1 MYSDLGDYPT
11 ALRYY
16 QQALDNPGHAPES
29 DDLRSRLNTQTGML
43 LEQLR
48 LYDQAIPYFEEVLN
62 RKMQE
67 RDSAGIVYTLQ
78 RLGGI
83 YYNSALQDVS
93 DSVRC
98 RNLDK
103 ADSLLTLSLDYS
115 ETLPGTFPAMSR
127 VWLAGVRMEKGDSE
141 TALGLVRHTPEEV
154 KPISRN
160 VALAFAAEVYL
171 ECGVLD
177 SAYMYARQL
186 IASQDMT
193 NKRSGYRLLLYPELR
208 SLIHPDTLN
217 QYYEDYR
224 NILEGYFDENR
235 NTQALM
241 QDSRYNYDLHKR
253 ESLAA
258 HNANER
264 MLWVIIGCMLVI
276 SVLAFAILYA
286 KYRNKSNILRLQQAL
301 DSLEIL
307 KRQLENEKSKKWAMD
322 KAPKENSSEYD
333 RSDDDASRIETV
345 HKTKPV
351 REQDLLEEVRN
362 SMMELYR
369 SSSNHCVPA
378 LIRDSEVYAE
388 IQDTLQSRKR
398 IDDEAWERLETVVLT
413 VSPDFINRLEL
424 LTQNRLTKADRQI
437 ALLIKSGF
445 RPSDMTVLLT
455 LSNGAVISRRNS
467 LGRKLLGRSESAEV
481 INGIIRSL

>member
-1 MYSDLGDYPT
+1 MKHILSILIPMFLLLLAACSHPEPDAALSRAASVVDSRPEEAIAMLDSIDSGTLSDADRHFYDLLTVKANDKTFVTHESDSLILDILDYYSAVPQNPLYTETLYYAGRVYSDLGDYPT

-83 YYNSALQDVS
+83 YYNSALQDVP

-103 ADSLLTLSLDYS
+103 ADSLLTRSLDYS

-127 VWLAGVRMEKGDSE
+127 VWLAGVSMEKGDSE
-141 TALGLVRHTPEEV
+141 TALKLVRNTPEQV

-160 VALAFAAEVYL
+160 FALAFASEVYL

-186 IASQDMT
+186 IAGEDMT

-224 NILEGYFDENR
+224 NILEG
-235 NTQALM
+235 
-241 QDSRYNYDLHKR
+241 
-253 ESLAA
+253 
-258 HNANER
+258 
-264 MLWVIIGCMLVI
+264 
-276 SVLAFAILYA
+276 
-286 KYRNKSNILRLQQAL
+286 
-301 DSLEIL
+301 
-307 KRQLENEKSKKWAMD
+307 
-322 KAPKENSSEYD
+322 
-333 RSDDDASRIETV
+333 
-345 HKTKPV
+345 
-351 REQDLLEEVRN
+351 
-362 SMMELYR
+362 
-369 SSSNHCVPA
+369 
-378 LIRDSEVYAE
+378 
-388 IQDTLQSRKR
+388 
-398 IDDEAWERLETVVLT
+398 
-413 VSPDFINRLEL
+413 
-424 LTQNRLTKADRQI
+424 
-437 ALLIKSGF
+437 
-445 RPSDMTVLLT
+445 
-455 LSNGAVISRRNS
+455 
-467 LGRKLLGRSESAEV
+467 
-481 INGIIRSL
+481 

>member
-1 MYSDLGDYPT
+1 
-11 ALRYY
+11 
-16 QQALDNPGHAPES
+16 
-29 DDLRSRLNTQTGML
+29 
-43 LEQLR
+43 
-48 LYDQAIPYFEEVLN
+48 
-62 RKMQE
+62 
-67 RDSAGIVYTLQ
+67 
-78 RLGGI
+78 
-83 YYNSALQDVS
+83 
-93 DSVRC
+93 
-98 RNLDK
+98 
-103 ADSLLTLSLDYS
+103 
-115 ETLPGTFPAMSR
+115 
-127 VWLAGVRMEKGDSE
+127 
-141 TALGLVRHTPEEV
+141 
-154 KPISRN
+154 
-160 VALAFAAEVYL
+160 
-171 ECGVLD
+171 
-177 SAYMYARQL
+177 
-186 IASQDMT
+186 
-193 NKRSGYRLLLYPELR
+193 
-208 SLIHPDTLN
+208 
-217 QYYEDYR
+217 
-224 NILEGYFDENR
+224 
-235 NTQALM
+235 M